1 MTTYF
6 TSKSSIDTGK
16 HYETLAKDYL
26 RQQGLT
32 LHEHNYH
39 SRFGEIDL
47 IMFDQEVL
55 CFIEVKFRKSNAFGG
70 AVSAIPYAKQRKI
83 IKTAQC
89 YISSSP
95 AVAQNPMRF
104 DALILQLDSSLS
116 DLNIEWIQNAFYA
129 E

>member
-1 MTTYF
+1 MTTY
-6 TSKSSIDTGK
+6 SSRSSIDTGK
-16 HYETLAKDYL
+16 HYEALAKDYL

-32 LHEHNYH
+32 LLEHNYH

-47 IMFDQEVL
+47 IMFDQQVL
-55 CFIEVKFRKSNAFGG
+55 CFIEVKFRKSNVFGG
-70 AVSAIPYAKQRKI
+70 AVSAIPRAKQQRI

-89 YISSSP
+89 YISSTP
-95 AVAQNPMRF
+95 AIAQKPMRF
-104 DALILQLDSSLS
+104 DALILQLESSLS